1 VHHHQLLAPRPRYTA
16 TIMPGLFASEKAVA
30 FARVVVERGLDR
42 YPDGLTYAVTS
53 ELADLQA
60 GERVVVPLG
69 KGDRKT
75 TGYVLDVSRQP
86 RVDLDVDDIK
96 PVIKR
101 DVATARLPEQ
111 LLSLARWISNYYCSP
126 TGMTLASML
135 PAAVKKNVGAK
146 SKIMIDFGDPI
157 PLDGEGAK
165 LPAKQRAVL
174 DALTRVAP
182 DDRPVE
188 VHRLA
193 ELAGLQT
200 TASIKRLVERGLLEV
215 SRRTRI
221 EALWTD
227 QAIDPRVPE
236 QLTREQTLVIDAI
249 AARLGAGGGG
259 FSTHLLY
266 GVTGSGKTEVYIR
279 LIQRVLEQGRVALM
293 LVPEISLT
301 PQTGGRLIGR
311 FPHHRVAV
319 LHSGLT
325 AAQRHQQWV
334 LAGEAGSKHG
344 AHIVLGARSAVF
356 APIPDHQLGLI
367 IVDEEHDGSY
377 KQDQV
382 PRYHG
387 RDVAIRRAQL
397 AGCPIVLGS
406 ATPSLESWHNATR
419 GSYELHRLPN
429 RAPGLNLPRVQV
441 VDFRDQMKLRAKQD
455 KRIHLIGPAL
465 ESAIGRTLESGG
477 QILLLLNRRGY
488 ASYIA
493 CPSRACG
500 WMMTCDH
507 CDVTVVYHLDKQLPL
522 GGYVRCHHC
531 LSEQKLPP
539 TCPQCGLKLSVFG
552 LGVQRVE
559 EELSRT
565 FPGLVEGRTMLR
577 IDSDS
582 MHGSRAFHDALARFG
597 DGEIRLLLG
606 TQMIAKGLDFPGVK
620 LVGVINADTSIHL
633 PDFRAAERTFQLVN
647 QVAGRCGRGA
657 DAGLTIVQ
665 TFNPQTPA
673 IQLAAKHDYVGFAK
687 TEMDSRQQA
696 GLPPITRMVRFVAR
710 DEDHVQAVAN
720 AKAIADALKRIVAG
734 WGDDRKQM
742 RLRGPAPCPIARIA
756 DKHRQQVEVIGT
768 TAASIQKMLAEARS
782 LGIIRAGADLAI
794 DVDPIALM

>member
-1 VHHHQLLAPRPRYTA
+1 
-16 TIMPGLFASEKAVA
+16 MPGLFASEKAVA
-30 FARVVVERGLDR
+30 FARVVVERGVDR
-42 YPDGLTYAVTS
+42 YPEGLTYAITAD
-53 ELADLQA
+53 LADLQP
-60 GERVVVPLG
+60 GERVIVPLG

-75 TGYVLDVSRQP
+75 TGYVLEVSPEAQSGLDT
-86 RVDLDVDDIK
+86 DLIK
-96 PVIKR
+96 PVLKR

-111 LLSLARWISNYYCSP
+111 LLSLAKWISNYYCSP
-126 TGMTLASML
+126 VGMTLSSML

-165 LPAKQRAVL
+165 IPAKQRAAL
-174 DALTRVAP
+174 DALTKVP
-182 DDRPVE
+182 QSERPID

-193 ELAGLQT
+193 ERAGLQT
-200 TASIKRLVERGLLEV
+200 TASIKRLVERGLLEA

-227 QAIDPRVPE
+227 QAVDARVPE
-236 QLTREQTLVIDAI
+236 RLTGEQQTVIEAI
-249 AARLGAGGGG
+249 ASQLSGG

-266 GVTGSGKTEVYIR
+266 GVTGSGNTEVYIR
-279 LIQRVLEQGRVALM
+279 LIQRVLELGRVALM

-319 LHSGLT
+319 LHSGMT

-334 LAGEAGSKHG
+334 LAAEAGSKHG
-344 AHIVLGARSAVF
+344 AHIVLGARSAGF
-356 APIPDHQLGLI
+356 APIPDDQLGLV

-406 ATPSLESWHNATR
+406 ATPSLESWHNAAVR
-419 GSYELHRLPN
+419 GAYGLYRLPN
-429 RAPGLNLPRVQV
+429 RAPGLTLPRVQV

-465 ESAIGRTLESGG
+465 ESAIGRTLDSNG

-493 CPSRACG
+493 CASRACG
-500 WMMTCDH
+500 WTMTCDH

-531 LSEQKLPP
+531 LSEQKLLPA
-539 TCPQCGLKLSVFG
+539 CPQCGSRLSVFG

-559 EELSRT
+559 EELTRT
-565 FPGLVEGRTMLR
+565 FPQLIEGRTMLR

-582 MHGSRAFHDALARFG
+582 MHGSRSFHDALGRFG
-597 DGEIRLLLG
+597 DGEIQLLLG

-673 IQLAAKHDYVGFAK
+673 IQLAAKHDYTGFAK
-687 TEMDSRQQA
+687 IEMESRQQA

-710 DEDHVQAVAN
+710 DEDHVQAVAE
-720 AKAIADALKRIVAG
+720 AKAIADALKRIIAG
-734 WGDDRKQM
+734 WGDAGKHM
-742 RLRGPAPCPIARIA
+742 RLRGPAPCPIARVA
-756 DKHRQQVEVIGT
+756 DKHRQQVEVIGPN
-768 TAASIQKMLAEARS
+768 ASAIQKMLAEARS
-782 LGIIRAGADLAI
+782 LRIIRAGADLAI

>member
-1 VHHHQLLAPRPRYTA
+1 
-16 TIMPGLFASEKAVA
+16 MPGLFASEKAVA
-30 FARVVVERGLDR
+30 FARVVVERGVDR
-42 YPDGLTYAVTS
+42 YPDGLTYAITS
-53 ELADLQA
+53 DLADLQP
-60 GERVVVPLG
+60 GERVIVPLG
-69 KGDRKT
+69 RGDARA
-75 TGYVLDVSRQP
+75 TGYVLEVSP
-86 RVDLDVDDIK
+86 ETDVDVGLIK

-101 DVATARLPEQ
+101 DIATARLPEQ
-111 LLSLARWISNYYCSP
+111 LLSLAKWISNYYCSP
-126 TGMTLASML
+126 VGMTLASML

-157 PLDGEGAK
+157 PLNGDAPK

-174 DALTRVAP
+174 EALAKLP
-182 DDRPVE
+182 EDQRPVE

-200 TASIKRLVERGLLEV
+200 TGSIKRLVERGLLEV

-221 EALWTD
+221 EALWAD
-227 QAIDPRVPE
+227 QAIDARVPE
-236 QLTREQTLVIDAI
+236 RLTNEQQTVVDAI
-249 AARLGAGGGG
+249 GAKLQDG

-279 LIQRVLEQGRVALM
+279 LIQRVLDQGKVALM

-311 FPHHRVAV
+311 FPHHHVAV

-334 LAGEAGSKHG
+334 LASEAGGKHG

-356 APIPDHQLGLI
+356 APIPDDQLGLI

-406 ATPSLESWHNATR
+406 ATPSLESWRNAAVK
-419 GSYELHRLPN
+419 GAYDLHRLPN
-429 RAPGLNLPRVQV
+429 RAPGLRLPKVQV
-441 VDFRDQMKLRAKQD
+441 VDFRDQMRERAKHD
-455 KRIHLIGPAL
+455 KRVHLIGPAL
-465 ESAIGRTLESGG
+465 EAAIARTLDADG

-493 CPSRACG
+493 CPSRICG
-500 WMMTCDH
+500 WTMTCDH

-531 LSEQKLPP
+531 LSEQRLPP
-539 TCPQCGLKLSVFG
+539 ACPQCGSKLSVFG

-559 EELSRT
+559 EELSRV
-565 FPGLVEGRTMLR
+565 FPQLVEGRTMLR

-582 MHGSRAFHDALARFG
+582 MHGSRAFHDALGRFG
-597 DGEIRLLLG
+597 EGEIKLLLG

-620 LVGVINADTSIHL
+620 LVGVINADTSINL

-647 QVAGRCGRGA
+647 QVAGRCGRGM

-665 TFNPQTPA
+665 TFNPRTPA
-673 IQLAAKHDYVGFAK
+673 IQLAAKHDFEGFASAELATRK
-687 TEMDSRQQA
+687 QS
-696 GLPPITRMVRFVAR
+696 GLPPIARMVRFVVR
-710 DEDHVQAVAN
+710 DEDHVQCVTQ
-720 AKAIADALKRIVAG
+720 AKAIADALKRIIAG
-734 WGDDRKQM
+734 MGEQAAKSM

-756 DKHRQQVEVIGT
+756 DKHRQQVEVIGPN
-768 TAASIQKMLAEARS
+768 AGMIQKMLAEARS
-782 LGIIRAGADLAI
+782 LGVIRAGADLAI